1 MHRHI
6 SLFLLLILTLTSGSL
21 HAARADEP
29 AAIAPYLTDDVSGV
43 GYLDLT
49 RIDIPMIVDEMLRV
63 GIIPEAAQAESRRG
77 AATLQEE
84 ASGLRQLAVR
94 RAYVLFRVSDVTEG
108 SMSWIVEV
116 DRGGNAAEAAKSLN
130 AWRGKLLPPAGTPA
144 AAMRDFFLPQEFM
157 AINETIVAAGTDKQ
171 LARVKE
177 LAAKGEST
185 PREDAMAA
193 LAGLGDADVGLA
205 VIGDAESRRVVREMF
220 PQLPAP
226 FMEIDGELLADGVRW
241 AGAGVMLPPKFQ
253 LAMTAEA
260 ATPEIAKTLE
270 QAVGKAMVVAKAVLM
285 KESIDGP
292 PAHQEQAKGL
302 LPLLS
307 LVAPQVK
314 ETRLSVTFGDD
325 EQEIAFMRDFLPAL
339 TQKMRD
345 ESYRSSRMNSFK
357 QIALGMLNYENAR
370 GSLPA
375 ASNYDPEG
383 KPLLSWR
390 VYVLPYMEQQAL
402 FNQFHLDE
410 PWDSEHNR
418 KLIDQMPGLFADPD
432 PTVRAAIGDKGR
444 TTYVVPV
451 GEGLLFGS
459 KKGKTFKDMIDGTSN
474 TILAVEVVP
483 ERAVVWT
490 KPADWEVDLANVLAG
505 VKRSDRD
512 GFVAAW
518 CDGHAS
524 YISNDNDPAILKK
537 LLTPAGRELFETDD
551 IK

>member
-1 MHRHI
+1 MLRHI
-6 SLFLLLILTLTSGSL
+6 PLFLLLILSLTIGSL

-29 AAIAPYLTDDVSGV
+29 AAIAPYLTDVVSGV

-49 RIDIPMIVDEMLRV
+49 RIDMPTIVDELLRV
-63 GIIPEAAQAESRRG
+63 GIIPEAAQAEARRD
-77 AATLQEE
+77 AATLQAE
-84 ASGLRQLAVR
+84 AIGLRQLAVR
-94 RAYVLFRVSDVTEG
+94 RAYVLFRVSDVAEG
-108 SMSWIVEV
+108 SMTWIVEV

-130 AWRGKLLPPAGTPA
+130 VWRGKLLPPAGTPA
-144 AAMRDFFLPQEFM
+144 AGWRDFFLPKEFT
-157 AINETIVAAGTDKQ
+157 AINETIVAAGTEKQ
-171 LARVKE
+171 LSRVKE
-177 LAAKGEST
+177 LAAQGVSK

-205 VIGDAESRRVVREMF
+205 VIGDADSRRVVRELF

-226 FMEIDGELLADGVRW
+226 FMEIDGKLLADGVRW
-241 AGAGVMLPPKFQ
+241 AGVGVTLPPKFQ
-253 LAMTAEA
+253 LTITADA

-270 QAVGKAMVVAKAVLM
+270 RAVGKAMVVAKAVLT

-292 PAHQEQAKGL
+292 PAHQERAKEL

-307 LVAPQVK
+307 LVTPKVEEA
-314 ETRLSVTFGDD
+314 RLSIAFGED
-325 EQEIAFMRDFLPAL
+325 EPEIAFMRDFLPAM
-339 TQKMRD
+339 TQKMRN

-375 ASNYDPEG
+375 ASSYDPEG

-418 KLIDQMPGLFADPD
+418 KLIDQMPELFADPD
-432 PTVRAAIGDKGR
+432 PTIRAAIGDKGR

-451 GEGLLFGS
+451 DEDLLFGS
-459 KKGKTFKDMIDGTSN
+459 KEGLTFKEMIDGTSN

-490 KPADWEVDLANVLAG
+490 KPADWEVDLADALKG
-505 VKRSDRD
+505 VKRDDRE
-512 GFVAAW
+512 GFVAGW
-518 CDGHAS
+518 CDGS
-524 YISNDNDPAILKK
+524 VRYLSNEIDPTVLKK
-537 LLTPAGRELFETDD
+537 LLTPAGGEVIEAGE

>member
-63 GIIPEAAQAESRRG
+63 GIIPEAAQAEARRG

-94 RAYVLFRVSDVTEG
+94 RAYVLFRVSDVAEG
-108 SMSWIVEV
+108 SMTWIVEV

-130 AWRGKLLPPAGTPA
+130 VWRGKLLPPAGTPA
-144 AAMRDFFLPQEFM
+144 AAMRDFFLPQGFA
-157 AINETIVAAGTDKQ
+157 AINETIVAAGTERQ

-177 LAAKGEST
+177 LAAKGAST

-193 LAGLGDADVGLA
+193 LAGLGNADVGLA
-205 VIGDAESRRVVREMF
+205 VIGDADSRRVVREMF

-226 FMEIDGELLADGVRW
+226 FGEIDGRLLADGVRW
-241 AGAGVMLPPKFQ
+241 AGISATLPPKFQ
-253 LAMTAEA
+253 LTITADA

-270 QAVGKAMVVAKAVLM
+270 RAVGKAMVVAKAVLT

-292 PAHQEQAKGL
+292 PAHQERAKEL

-307 LVAPQVK
+307 LVTPKV
-314 ETRLSVTFGDD
+314 EGTRLSVAFGND
-325 EQEIAFMRDFLPAL
+325 EQEIAFVRDFLPSL

-345 ESYRSSRMNSFK
+345 EAYRKSRMNNLK
-357 QIALGMLNYENAR
+357 QIGLGMHNHESAR
-370 GSLPA
+370 GSFPA
-375 ASNYDPEG
+375 AASYDADG
-383 KPLLSWR
+383 RPLLSWR
-390 VYVLPYMEQQAL
+390 VHVLPYLEQQAL
-402 FNQFHLDE
+402 YNQFHLDE

-418 KLIDQMPGLFADPD
+418 KLIDQMPEVFTDPD
-432 PTVRAAIGDKGR
+432 PAVRAVIGDKGR
-444 TTYVVPV
+444 TTFVVPT
-451 GEGLLFGS
+451 GEDLIFG
-459 KKGKTFKDMIDGTSN
+459 KKEGMKFKELTDGTSN
-474 TILAVEVVP
+474 TILTVEVVP

-490 KPADWEVDLANVLAG
+490 KPADWEVDLADALKG
-505 VKRSDRD
+505 VKRDDRE
-512 GFVAAW
+512 GFVAGW
-518 CDGHAS
+518 CDGS
-524 YISNDNDPAILKK
+524 VRYLSNEIDPAVLKK
-537 LLTPAGRELFETDD
+537 LLTPAGGEVIEAGE